1 MATVGRQ
8 TVKAIATLLV
18 LLAVVLGITV
28 ALLNPPTDDLVV
40 LTLFLLVSGG
50 ITVGLGIAIS
60 SFGLPSWA
68 RSIRSRLVLISVLVA
83 VLSLANVAFV
93 AVLMFLSTHDL
104 YLLIGLMALTCP
116 HWLYHSLC

>member
-8 TVKAIATLLV
+8 TVQAIATLLV